1 MATQDYA
8 PGPYVSFA
16 TSARDGVRNV
26 GALLARIEVRAL
38 DAINSRGDSR
48 AMAGD
53 PIVGDA
59 LFQRSKPEPAPL
71 WRSTL
76 SEAVGKTRSRKA
88 PADQWKAWLQS
99 NAAKLGVKKD
109 EIEWSGITDWL
120 DLQQG
125 KVSREQVQQYLAQNG
140 VKVTETQLGSKLGGA
155 EIVKNGP
162 QDYDVVDG
170 DGNVIESGFMAR
182 QSAQEFIDSES
193 KGIPNTAATPSPEE
207 RTTASCC

>member
-1 MATQDYA
+1 M
-8 PGPYVSFA
+8 PFA

-48 AMAGD
+48 ALDGD
-53 PIVGDA
+53 PIVGDI
-59 LFQRSKPEPAPL
+59 LFQRSKPAPAPL
-71 WRSTL
+71 WRSVL
-76 SEAVGKTRSRKA
+76 SEAVGKTPFPQA
-88 PADQWKAWLQS
+88 PVDQWKAWLNA

-140 VKVTETQLGSKLGGA
+140 VKVT
-155 EIVKNGP
+155 
-162 QDYDVVDG
+162 G
-170 DGNVIESGFMAR
+170 DGVWRQRQNWAAR
-182 QSAQEFIDSES
+182 QTIFVNLRAMRGGGLLNRRQILEGRLEDQPLCF
-193 KGIPNTAATPSPEE
+193 GRYFNQPN
-207 RTTASCC
+207 